1 MKNLTLLFKLLVVT
15 MLVQLTSC
23 NDAIEIAQ
31 PGRLAAANAFTNL
44 EDLQL
49 GVLGL
54 YASLDSTPE
63 I

>member
-1 MKNLTLLFKLLVVT
+1 MKNIFKITLVAALTFL
-15 MLVQLTSC
+15 MGC